1 MIERISLLALM
12 VLIAVGCN
20 VVPNS
25 KSGTPA
31 QRLIVLNGSWTLDEI
46 EGTPVSK
53 LLSADAKRP
62 TLDFADDG
70 SVRGFGGV
78 NRLSTSIDL
87 ESLTDDQLMFS
98 PAAMTMMAGPEDAM
112 KVEASFGSL
121 LREVKGFRR
130 GPNSL
135 ELTDGKKTLLKFVRT
150 QAE

>member
-1 MIERISLLALM
+1 MIERIAILSLM
-12 VLIAVGCN
+12 VLLAVGCN

-53 LLSADAKRP
+53 MLSADAKKP
-62 TLDFADDG
+62 VLDFADDG

-78 NRLSTSIDL
+78 NRLATSIDL
-87 ESLTDDQLMFS
+87 DSLTEDQLTFR
-98 PAAMTMMAGPEDAM
+98 PAVMTKMAGPEDAM
-112 KVEASFGSL
+112 NVEASFGRL
-121 LREVKGFRR
+121 LGEVKAFRR

-150 QAE
+150 PED

>member
-1 MIERISLLALM
+1 MIERIALLSLM

-53 LLSADAKRP
+53 MLSAEAEKP
-62 TLDFADDG
+62 MLDFADDG

-87 ESLTDDQLMFS
+87 DSLTEDQLTFG

-112 KVEASFGSL
+112 KVEDAFRRL
-121 LREVKGFRR
+121 LGEVKGFRR
-130 GPNSL
+130 GPSSL

-150 QAE
+150 PDE

>member
-1 MIERISLLALM
+1 MIERIALLSLM

-31 QRLIVLNGSWTLDEI
+31 QRLIVLNGSWTLEEV

-53 LLSADAKRP
+53 LISADARRP
-62 TLDFADDG
+62 NLEFADDG

-78 NRLSTSIDL
+78 NRLATSVDL
-87 ESLTDDQLMFS
+87 KSLTEDRLSFNPIAS
-98 PAAMTMMAGPEDAM
+98 TKMAGPEDAM
-112 KVEASFGSL
+112 DLEVRFGRL
-121 LREVKGFRR
+121 LAETEGFRR
-130 GPNSL
+130 GPKSL
-135 ELTDGKKTLLKFVRT
+135 DLTDGKTTLLRFVRT